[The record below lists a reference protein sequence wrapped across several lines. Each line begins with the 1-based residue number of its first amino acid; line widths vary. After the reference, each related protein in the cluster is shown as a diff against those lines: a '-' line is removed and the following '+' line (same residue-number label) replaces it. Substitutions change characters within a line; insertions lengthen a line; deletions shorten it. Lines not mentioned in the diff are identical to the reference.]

1 MPKLVD
7 MNGVRHV
14 SAVKSCKSVRGRS
27 YNSLNDVWP
36 FPWSCQLV
44 DTILASLP
52 FQYHVADHKET
63 FLNIFV
69 VIPS

>member
-7 MNGVRHV
+7 MDGVGHV
-14 SAVKSCKSVRGRS
+14 NAVKSCKPIRS
-27 YNSLNDVWP
+27 RSCNSLDDVWP

-44 DTILASLP
+44 DAILASIS
-52 FQYHVADHKET
+52 FQYHVADHKEM

-69 VIPS
+69 VVPL

>member
-14 SAVKSCKSVRGRS
+14 SVVKSCKSVQGRS
-27 YNSLNDVWP
+27 CNSLDDVWP

-44 DTILASLP
+44 DIILASLP
-52 FQYHVADHKET
+52 FQYHIVDHKEI

-69 VIPS
+69 VVPS